1 MPATR
6 IFERMIPL
14 VLIEDDE
21 KIRNYLSALVGGS
34 QEFHLQES
42 FSSAEDAISYFEEG
56 SGKDVEL
63 VLTDIEL
70 PGKSGI
76 EFISWLKPLRPEVQ
90 LMVLS
95 AYDDADRVFR
105 AIKAG
110 ASGYVLKNT
119 PSSKLIE
126 ALQELRNGGSP
137 MSSQIARLVVTTFQN
152 NVPYEDPREIL
163 SAREKDVLHW
173 LAKGY
178 RYQEIA
184 DKLFISIETVRT
196 HVRNIYEKLHARN
209 RSEALRKAGLR

>member
-1 MPATR
+1 
-6 IFERMIPL
+6 MIPL

-21 KIRNYLSALVGGS
+21 KIRNYLSALISGS
-34 QEFHLQES
+34 QEFFLKAA
-42 FSSAEDAISYFEEG
+42 FASAEDAMIFFQTSLGDEI
-56 SGKDVEL
+56 EL

-76 EFISWLKPLRPEVQ
+76 EFISWLKPMYPSLQ
-90 LMVLS
+90 IMILS

-119 PSSKLIE
+119 PSAKLIE
-126 ALQELRNGGSP
+126 ALQDLKNGGSP
-137 MSSQIARLVVTTFQN
+137 MSGQIARLVVSTFQN
-152 NVPYEDPREIL
+152 VAYEDPKDAL
-163 SAREKDVLHW
+163 SLREKDVLHW
-173 LAKGY
+173 LAQGF

-209 RSEALRKAGLR
+209 RSEALRKAGFR